1 MITEIKLEIDEGFIK
16 MAHKAG
22 LTYQEYILM
31 CHNAFCEHEK
41 TKQHVDKLVSGLLS
55 ENQALKQKLSDA
67 EETIEVMQGGV
78 GHGE

>member
-1 MITEIKLEIDEGFIK
+1 MIIEIKLEIDEGFIK

-55 ENQALKQKLSDA
+55 ENQALKQKIS
-67 EETIEVMQGGV
+67 EMQELLQSMEDEIGYI
-78 GHGE
+78 